1 MAYSP
6 LTAAST
12 IDFLS
17 RSRERLGEGLLN
29 LRLIA
34 AGTKL
39 PSWINEGYN
48 DYAKRLTQDYKL
60 ELLEI
65 PLGQRSGGDTV
76 RATEKEGERMLAAFN
91 AMSNPYVVALQVGG
105 KNLSTEQLAQFLS
118 TRAREGRSIAFCVGG
133 PEGLAAAVDSRADLR
148 WSLSGLTLPHAMVRV
163 IVAEALYRAVM
174 VIKGHPY
181 HRA

>member
-1 MAYSP
+1 
-6 LTAAST
+6 
-12 IDFLS
+12 
-17 RSRERLGEGLLN
+17 LN

-60 ELLEI
+60 ELIEI
-65 PLGQRSGGDTV
+65 PLGQRSGGDTT
-76 RATEKEGERMLAAFN
+76 RATEKEGERMLAA
-91 AMSNPYVVALQVGG
+91 MTGNPYVVALQVGG
-105 KNLSTEQLAQFLS
+105 KNMSTEQLAQFLES
-118 TRAREGRSIAFCVGG
+118 RAREGRAVAFCIGG
-133 PEGLAAAVDSRADLR
+133 PEGLAPAVDARAELR

>member
-1 MAYSP
+1 
-6 LTAAST
+6 
-12 IDFLS
+12 
-17 RSRERLGEGLLN
+17 LN

-60 ELLEI
+60 ELVEI
-65 PLGQRSGGDTV
+65 PLGQRSGGDTA
-76 RATEKEGERMLAAFN
+76 RATEKEGERMLAT
-91 AMSNPYVVALQVGG
+91 MTGNPYVVALQVGG

-118 TRAREGRSIAFCVGG
+118 TRAREGRPVAFCIGG
-133 PEGLAAAVDSRADLR
+133 PEGLAPAVDARAELR
-148 WSLSGLTLPHAMVRV
+148 WSLSALTLPHAMVRV